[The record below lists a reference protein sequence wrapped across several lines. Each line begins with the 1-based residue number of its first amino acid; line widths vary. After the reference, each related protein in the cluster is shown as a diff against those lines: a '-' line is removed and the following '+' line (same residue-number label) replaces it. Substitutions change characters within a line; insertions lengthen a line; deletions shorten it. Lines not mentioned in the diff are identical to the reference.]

1 MGIYLLI
8 AARNLMQARRRTFLL
23 GGALAFV
30 TVLLV
35 LFQSLMQGATENMLR
50 SATTLA
56 TGHVNVGAFY
66 KETITSVAPLILDAP
81 EMRRFV
87 EENTPGVDY
96 VIDRQLGFGKIVSDR
111 ASVMSAMSGI
121 VPAQEPRLIES
132 LTLAKESDYLPDGS
146 DERKGDLSRIGE
158 KGTIVIFANHAKR
171 LKVQVGD
178 AITITAQTY
187 KGVTNSLQLTIVA
200 VAEDIGFIS
209 MFSTFVAE
217 ADLRELY
224 QLREDTTG
232 VIMVYLKDP
241 SKSAEVATH
250 LRDVLAKKGHTLLE
264 AESLPFHQK
273 LQSVQSEDWTGQR
286 VDVTTWED
294 ELVMLTAITSG
305 LNFIGFLLVFI
316 LLAIIVVGI
325 INTMWIS
332 VRERTNE
339 IGTLRAVG
347 MQRRSVLTMFL
358 TEAVLLGLGATV
370 AGSLVGALIGAGL
383 HAAQVKI
390 PVDAFKMILMADTF
404 QFALTPGQLVFSV
417 VLLTGITGVS
427 ALWPALKAARMSPVT
442 AIQAVN

>member
-35 LFQSLMQGATENMLR
+35 LFQSLMQGATENMIR

-66 KETITSVAPLILDAP
+66 KNTITSVAPIVLDAA
-81 EMRRFV
+81 EVRRIV

-111 ASVMSAMSGI
+111 ASVMSALSGI
-121 VPAQEPRLIES
+121 EAAQEPRLTEA
-132 LTLAKESDYLPDGS
+132 LTLAKESDYLPDGG

-158 KGTIVIFANHAKR
+158 KGTIVLFANQAKR

-178 AITITAQTY
+178 AVTITAQTN
-187 KGVTNSLQLTIVA
+187 KGINNSIQLTVVA

-209 MFSTFVAE
+209 LFSTFVDE
-217 ADLRELY
+217 ADVRELY

-232 VIMVYLKDP
+232 VIMVYLKDTA
-241 SKSAEVATH
+241 KSAEVATH
-250 LRDVLAKKGHTLLE
+250 LRGVLAQKGYTMLE

-273 LQSVQSEDWTGQR
+273 LQSVASEDWTGQR
-286 VDVTTWED
+286 MDVTTWED
-294 ELVMLTAITSG
+294 ELVMLTAISSG
-305 LNFIGFLLVFI
+305 LNFVGFLLVFI

-325 INTMWIS
+325 VNTMWIS

-417 VLLTGITGVS
+417 ILLTGITGVS